1 MSRYMINDA
10 ESDALAGLA
19 HIPFRL
25 YHALRKRMDFKT
37 GRVGER
43 PKVSYQ
49 ALREDL
55 YVEPG
60 QGKAMADCGSPSVD
74 ALRHAL
80 KMLERVGLVKV
91 IPADRQLIFSLIL
104 ADAELVRPAEVPQ
117 ICTRAT
123 PDQVHQSE
131 TQANQGLVGN
141 ERQSYTRGEAAE
153 VPHTSE
159 YGDRWIKPISIESSS
174 LNGDSNG
181 AVDKSGMMT
190 TKVLKITKAG
200 DWVPIMLELGF
211 DEKTVCS
218 DEAAQVFYRW
228 FADGVLPDEVR
239 EARRG
244 AGAVA
249 KTPMYLAKVVETR
262 RAANGVRAAD
272 GQLTPALHWTGSW
285 SGIVARGAELG
296 VVQAEAEEPWV
307 FKMRVFAKAGVP
319 MPAVH

>member
-1 MSRYMINDA
+1 MSRYMINDV

-25 YHALRKRMDFKT
+25 YHALRKRMDFRT

-55 YVEPG
+55 YIEPC
-60 QGKAMADCGSPSVD
+60 QGRTGDESGSPSVE

-80 KMLERVGLVKV
+80 RILIRVGLVTV
-91 IPADRQLIFSLIL
+91 IPADRQLIFSLVL
-104 ADAELVRPAEVPQ
+104 ADVEKLRPVEVPQ
-117 ICTRAT
+117 SSNRAT
-123 PDQVHQSE
+123 PDQAHQRES
-131 TQANQGLVGN
+131 QANQGFQP
-141 ERQSYTRGEAAE
+141 EAPQSYTRGETGE

-159 YGDRWIKPISIESSS
+159 NGERRKPKHFIESSS
-174 LNGDSNG
+174 LNGESSG
-181 AVDKSGMMT
+181 AVDKSPMMREASG
-190 TKVLKITKAG
+190 KIAKAG

-211 DEKTVCS
+211 DEKSVCS
-218 DEAAQVFYRW
+218 DEAGRIYCRW

-249 KTPMYLAKVVETR
+249 MTPMYLAKVVETR
-262 RAANGVRAAD
+262 RGKYGGRDGNGKPLPVLQWMD
-272 GQLTPALHWTGSW
+272 SW
-285 SGIVARGAELG
+285 SGIEAKGTELG
-296 VVQAEAEEPWV
+296 LTMKDGEAPWL
-307 FKMRVFAKAGVP
+307 FKMRVFEKAGVP
-319 MPAVH
+319 MPALH